1 MAVGFRTHAQ
11 TGTPTCKL
19 CLDVCMCVHTWVG
32 GEVKKLQLIFLNTF
46 CIRDVSVYTHTQ
58 EYKRGEWRYNSL
70 FDVFCIIWCEV
81 LLQSSSLFYR
91 CLQAVQFEFKQTI
104 FFVKLIAWF
113 IIRCSRCFCRNKQ
126 PLTLIP
132 ESSIWQ
138 NLKAN
143 NIKSNI

>member
-19 CLDVCMCVHTWVG
+19 CLDVCMGVHTWVRG
-32 GEVKKLQLIFLNTF
+32 GCEKITTHFFKYILHMRCF
-46 CIRDVSVYTHTQ
+46 CVHTHTRIQ
-58 EYKRGEWRYNSL
+58 EGRMKINSL